1 MTFFSAQDDEMR
13 RTTPSEPSEPIEPAP
28 PLSQTIKGL
37 SLSHSSHFS
46 LFIRDMHLIEGEEGE
61 RSDDRYDGRQAHA
74 LQLHRPRTMVAPERP
89 EIIVTA
95 VRIRF
100 LDFV

>member
-1 MTFFSAQDDEMR
+1 MR
-13 RTTPSEPSEPIEPAP
+13 RTTPSEPFEPSEPIEPAP

-61 RSDDRYDGRQAHA
+61 
-74 LQLHRPRTMVAPERP
+74 
-89 EIIVTA
+89 
-95 VRIRF
+95 
-100 LDFV
+100 

>member
-13 RTTPSEPSEPIEPAP
+13 RTTPSEPFEPSEPIEPAP

-37 SLSHSSHFS
+37 SLSHSSYFS

-61 RSDDRYDGRQAHA
+61 
-74 LQLHRPRTMVAPERP
+74 
-89 EIIVTA
+89 
-95 VRIRF
+95 
-100 LDFV
+100 